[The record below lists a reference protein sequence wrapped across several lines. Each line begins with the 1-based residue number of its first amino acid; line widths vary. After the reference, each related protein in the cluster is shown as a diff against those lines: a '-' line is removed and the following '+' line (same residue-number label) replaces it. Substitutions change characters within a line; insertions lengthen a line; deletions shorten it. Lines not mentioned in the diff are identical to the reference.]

1 MTLDPSPFPQDE
13 SAQTLGLRALR
24 HINAILSLPYLWR
37 VFATLLMLACA
48 FGGRLALSDV
58 LDGKHAVYT
67 LFYPGILAAGLLCNF
82 RAGLLS
88 VAAVAI
94 LTHTPFGA
102 HRIAVLDRPAD
113 AIGLAAFLIFGFS
126 LVVVGG
132 LLRNL
137 ARTRSESEA
146 LVRLNAEQLGN
157 FVEQAPVGMA
167 MFDRDIRY
175 LAASARWRE
184 DHGLSADVVG
194 KSHYDLMPEIT
205 DAWKDNLRRALAGET
220 IRNEGDKFVRLDG
233 KTQWLRWEVRPWRDA
248 RGGVGG
254 ILIFSEDI
262 SERIRAREA
271 AEDSEARLRFALRT
285 AKAGIWE
292 WNAATR
298 LPQWSEVAWRLF
310 GLEPNGRQPSY
321 ALWLE
326 TVDPDDRARVMQ
338 AAEFLTK
345 HGQES
350 EAEWR
355 TGDRWL
361 MSRGAPMPESDPEAP
376 RFMGLVLD
384 ITDRKRAE
392 QSLRDNERR
401 LSAMVDTA
409 MEGIISFDGSGAILS
424 ANPAAREMFGY
435 DGDETLG
442 GDVSMLMSESL
453 RLAHDGFIDYH
464 RAGETKSFG
473 ARRKLEGRR
482 KDGAVFPLEI
492 ALSEATLNGRRLF
505 VGFMRDLSPIEE
517 EKRRV
522 DALLAELFHAAR
534 LNDMGEV
541 VASLAHEIGQ
551 PIAAIQNF
559 AAAYRR
565 TKEQTGEPP
574 QTDLIALIEAQSRR
588 ASEILKRLRGF
599 IAKRPA
605 ERREE
610 NVQGL
615 IDDAIQLAL
624 LRSRAQVEHRP
635 PMGNDADL
643 TVFVDPILIGQV
655 LVNLLRNADDALV
668 DTPEPQIRVEAA
680 RAEPG
685 MVRISVVDNGSGVDP
700 KAVDNLFKPFF
711 SSKALGLGVGL
722 SIGKTIVES
731 YGGVLT
737 YRPNAPRGS
746 IFEFTLPIFKGDEGV
761 SAPLPQN

>member
-1 MTLDPSPFPQDE
+1 MKLDPATYQRDE
-13 SAQTLGLRALR
+13 LAQTLGLRALR
-24 HINAILSLPYLWR
+24 HINAILSFPCLWR
-37 VFATLLMLACA
+37 VSATLLMLACA
-48 FGGRLALSDV
+48 LGCRLALIDV
-58 LDGKHAVYT
+58 LGKHSIYS
-67 LFYPGILAAGLLCNF
+67 LFYPAILAAGLLCNF
-82 RAGLLS
+82 RAGLLT

-94 LTHTPFGA
+94 LTHTPFGT
-102 HRIAVLDRPAD
+102 HRIAVLDGPAD
-113 AIGLAAFLIFGFS
+113 AVGLAAFLVFGS
-126 LVVVGG
+126 ILVVLGG

-137 ARTRSESEA
+137 ARTRSDSEA

-157 FVEQAPVGMA
+157 FVEQGPVGMA
-167 MFDRDIRY
+167 MFDRDMRY
-175 LAASARWRE
+175 LAASARWRK
-184 DHGLSADVVG
+184 DHGFSCDVVG
-194 KSHYDLMPEIT
+194 KSHYDLLPEIT
-205 DAWKDNLRRALAGET
+205 DIWKDNLRRALAGET
-220 IRNEGDKFVRLDG
+220 IRNDEDKFVRLDG
-233 KTQWLRWEVRPWRDA
+233 TTQWLRWEVRPWRDA
-248 RGGVGG
+248 RGDVGG
-254 ILIFSEDI
+254 VLIFSEDI
-262 SERIRAREA
+262 GERLRAREA

-298 LPQWSEVAWRLF
+298 LPVWSEGAWRLF

-321 ALWLE
+321 DLWLE
-326 TVDPDDRARVMQ
+326 TVDPDDRARVTQ
-338 AAEFLTK
+338 AVELLGK
-345 HGQES
+345 GQET

-361 MSRGAPMPESDPEAP
+361 MSRGAPMPGADPESP

-392 QSLRDNERR
+392 QALRDNERR
-401 LSAMVDTA
+401 LAAMVDTA
-409 MEGIISFDGSGAILS
+409 MEGIVSFDGSGAILS

-453 RLAHDGFIDYH
+453 RLAHDGYIDYL
-464 RAGETKSFG
+464 RVGEKKSFG
-473 ARRKLEGRR
+473 ARRRLEGQR
-482 KDGAVFPLEI
+482 KDGTVFPLEI
-492 ALSEATLNGRRLF
+492 ALSEATLDGRRLF

-522 DALLAELFHAAR
+522 DALLAELFHASR

-565 TKEQTGEPP
+565 TKEQTGAPP
-574 QTDLIALIEAQSRR
+574 QTDLISLIEAQSRR

-599 IAKRPA
+599 IAKRPP

-610 NVQGL
+610 NVQDL
-615 IDDAIQLAL
+615 IDDAIQLSL
-624 LRSRAQVEHRP
+624 LRSRAQVVHRP
-635 PMGNDADL
+635 PMGDDAL
-643 TVFVDPILIGQV
+643 SVFVDPILIGQV
-655 LVNLLRNADDALV
+655 LVNLLRNADDALI
-668 DTPEPQIRVEAA
+668 DTPEPQIRVEVA

-685 MVRISVVDNGSGVDP
+685 MVKISVFDNGSGVDP
-700 KAVDNLFKPFF
+700 EVADELFKPFF

-722 SIGKTIVES
+722 SIGRTIVES

-761 SAPLPQN
+761 SAPSPQN